1 VPGVRLFL
9 VRLFGIAASCSSRQ
23 IFDRPNGPGESRVP
37 RRPRIDFP
45 GAFHHV
51 IVRGVDRRDI
61 FRDDEDRAAYCDQLA
76 RIFPEDGAACLAWAL
91 MPNHVHLV
99 VRTGARPLA
108 RVMHRVGTRYGRYF
122 NDRHGRVGY
131 LFQGRYHAIAVAD
144 DAYLM
149 TLVRYVHANPL
160 RAGLVAT
167 VDELDRHRWTG
178 HAALVGC
185 ALAAPFHD
193 TRNALRLFDENEAIA
208 RASVRALMR
217 CGDEAPDAEREV
229 VGATGD
235 PAATPVESRSDFDSA
250 PELANVISRVCAIQ
264 RIPEQELRNG
274 SRCRAVSLARATV
287 AYLAFH
293 ELGVSIAEVARQ
305 LGVTRQSLWE
315 RMDDGRR
322 AALQFGLSASIT

>member
-1 VPGVRLFL
+1 M
-9 VRLFGIAASCSSRQ
+9 
-23 IFDRPNGPGESRVP
+23 P

-61 FRDDEDRAAYCDQLA
+61 FLDDEDRAAYCDQLA
-76 RIFPEDGAACLAWAL
+76 RIFPEDGAVCLAWAL
-91 MPNHVHLV
+91 MPNHLHLV

-160 RAGLVAT
+160 RAGVVAT

-178 HAALVGC
+178 HAALIGC

-193 TRNALRLFDENEAIA
+193 ARSALRLFDENEAIA

-217 CGDEAPDAEREV
+217 CGDEAAEVERESI
-229 VGATGD
+229 GAKGD
-235 PAATPVESRSDFDSA
+235 PAATAAESACDFDPA
-250 PELANVISRVCAIQ
+250 QALAATITRVCSMQ
-264 RIPEQELRNG
+264 RISEQDLRNG
-274 SRCRAVSLARATV
+274 SRCRPVSLARATI

-293 ELGVSIAEVARQ
+293 ELGVSIAATARL
-305 LGVTRQSLWE
+305 LGVSRQALWARLE
-315 RMDDGRR
+315 DGRN
-322 AALQFGLSASIT
+322 AASQLLERPSQ

>member
-1 VPGVRLFL
+1 ML
-9 VRLFGIAASCSSRQ
+9 VAADSESPR
-23 IFDRPNGPGESRVP
+23 GPWELSVP

-51 IVRGVDRRDI
+51 IVRGVDRRDL
-61 FRDDEDRAAYCDQLA
+61 FRDDADRVAYCGELA
-76 RIFPEDGAACLAWAL
+76 RVFEEDGAACLAWAL

-99 VRTGARPLA
+99 VRTGPRPLA
-108 RVMHRVGTRYGRYF
+108 RVMHRLGTRYGRYF

-160 RAGLVAT
+160 RAGLVAS
-167 VDELDRHRWTG
+167 VDELDRHGWTG
-178 HAALVGC
+178 HAALVGF
-185 ALAAPFHD
+185 ARAAPFHD
-193 TRNALRLFDENEAIA
+193 TRNALRLFDENESIA

-217 CGDEAPDAEREV
+217 CGDEALDAEREV
-229 VGATGD
+229 IGSKGE
-235 PAATPVESRSDFDSA
+235 PAATPVESPWEIDPARA
-250 PELANVISRVCAIQ
+250 LAEMITRVCAIQ
-264 RIPEQELRNG
+264 RIPEAELRNG
-274 SRCRAVSLARATV
+274 SRCRPVSLARATI

-315 RMDDGRR
+315 RMDDGRE
-322 AALQFGLSASIT
+322 AAVNFALTAPIT

>member
-1 VPGVRLFL
+1 M
-9 VRLFGIAASCSSRQ
+9 
-23 IFDRPNGPGESRVP
+23 P
-37 RRPRIDFP
+37 RRPRSDFP

-51 IVRGVDRRDI
+51 IVRGVDRRDL

-144 DAYLM
+144 DAYLT

-167 VDELDRHRWTG
+167 VDELDRHCWTG
-178 HAALVGC
+178 HAALIGRTS
-185 ALAAPFHD
+185 AAAFHD

-217 CGDEAPDAEREV
+217 CGDESLEAEREV
-229 VGATGD
+229 VGAKDD
-235 PAATPVESRSDFDSA
+235 PAAMPAESACDFDPA
-250 PELANVISRVCAIQ
+250 QALAEMITRVCGVQ
-264 RIPEQELRNG
+264 RIPEQDLRNG

-315 RMDDGRR
+315 RMDDGRE
-322 AALQFGLSASIT
+322 AALHFDLIAPIT